1 MTDRTWPG
9 EPITIPPL
17 PASTPIANLEEVL
30 DQIDHRVFPSSWQ
43 KLLQS
48 MFAHSPFLAQS
59 ASKEQAF
66 LSHIME
72 VGFDIA
78 ADQFLKGLTDDCLA
92 CSETPALMS
101 LLRQSK
107 RQVALLCGL
116 ADISGWWQQSRVTRV
131 LNDFAN
137 LAVDQA
143 VIHLVWQR
151 MQSGDL
157 AWPNGIETLPTADLA
172 TQCGFFVLAMGK
184 MGAGELNY
192 SSDVDLICFYDA
204 DNAPYQGRKS
214 IQDCYVRLT
223 RELVKVLQE
232 RTGDGY
238 VFRVDLRL
246 RPDAGSTPP
255 AISTDAA
262 EIYYQSLGMNWER
275 SAMIK
280 ARVVAGDFNAGEV
293 FLSQLEPFVWR
304 KNLDFAALEDI
315 RNMKNRIHEHH
326 GHTAITVAGQDV
338 KLGLGGIRE
347 IEFLVQSQQLISG
360 GRNPALRDN
369 RTQVMLTILAEH
381 DHLDPEVA
389 IQLNNAY
396 DYLRTLEHRLQMVR
410 DEQTHTMPTAEKD
423 VDRIAHFMGYE
434 NPAVFRQET
443 LEVLQFVHAQFT
455 GLFPEEE
462 INEETTPLQSAL
474 SGGASDDD
482 TRAIVSSLGFADAD
496 KVLSIIERWRG
507 PHYRA
512 CRSERAQALL
522 EELLPTILE
531 ALAGTSLPDHA
542 LLRFDEF
549 LASLPTGIQMFALFQ
564 SNPNLIN
571 LLATIVGSA
580 PVLADMIGRN
590 SALFDAVLDSGFFD
604 RLPSR
609 EELSEDLDRTMTT
622 ARDLQ
627 DVLDFARRWVHERQ
641 FQIGVKTLQ
650 GAISADEAYNGHTLL
665 AELSLSSL
673 YPAVE
678 EAFSEQHGRLADS
691 GLVTI
696 AMGSFGGLETSLTS
710 DLDMIFVYEVPDL
723 EQPSDGRRPLMA
735 SQYFA
740 RLSQRYINAITSQ
753 TSEGRLYEVD
763 MRLRPSG
770 NAGPIALTLDAFDE
784 YQQNRAWTWEHMA
797 LTRARVIAGPQALQ
811 HKVTEAIQ
819 GALCNQRDPESLLR
833 DVASM
838 RLRLAKEFSSDNPWK
853 LKHHRGGLV
862 DIEFICQYLQLLHAF
877 QNPDVLH
884 PSTQLSLAN
893 LQQSG
898 CIDTSD
904 AGLLISA
911 HQYMSTVRAFMRQCI
926 GADLGPDDIES
937 RDMRQT
943 LADATG
949 SQTIDELKDRVYALQ
964 ENVREIYTRVI
975 QQPADTLPQENEVEQ
990 E

>member
-1 MTDRTWPG
+1 MTDRTWLG
-9 EPITIPPL
+9 EPLTIPPL
-17 PASTPIANLEEVL
+17 PGSLAPAELSDIL
-30 DQIDHRVFPSSWQ
+30 DDMDYLALPTAWQ
-43 KLLQS
+43 SLLQS
-48 MFAHSPFLAQS
+48 VFTHSPFLAQS
-59 ASKEQAF
+59 ANKEQAF
-66 LSHIME
+66 LSRVME
-72 VGFDIA
+72 VGFEEA
-78 ADQFLKGLTDDCLA
+78 ANQFLTNFSGDCLA
-92 CSETPALMS
+92 CSDTPSLMS
-101 LLRQSK
+101 VLRQKK
-107 RQVALLCGL
+107 RQIAFLCGL
-116 ADISGWWQQSRVTRV
+116 ADISGWWQQSQVTRA

-137 LAVDQA
+137 AAVSQA
-143 VIHLVWQR
+143 VNHLVWLR

-157 AWPNGIETLPTADLA
+157 AWPGGTETSPSPDLA
-172 TQCGFFVLAMGK
+172 RDCGYFVLAMGK

-204 DNAPYQGRKS
+204 DKAPYQGRKS

-223 RELVKVLQE
+223 RDLVKVLQE

-255 AISTDAA
+255 AISTEAA

-280 ARVVAGDFNAGEV
+280 AKVVAGDFSAGED

-304 KNLDFAALEDI
+304 KSLDFAALEDI

-360 GRNPALRDN
+360 GRNPDLRDN
-369 RTQVMLTILAEH
+369 RTQVMLNILADH
-381 DHLDPEVA
+381 DHLDPTVA
-389 IQLNNAY
+389 NTLNSAY

-410 DEQTHTMPTAEKD
+410 DEQTHTMPDTEED
-423 VDRIAHFMGYE
+423 VDRIANFMGYE
-434 NPAVFRQET
+434 DTAGFREKT
-443 LEVLQFVHAQFT
+443 LEVLHFVHDQFT

-462 INEETTPLQSAL
+462 ARVETTPLQTAL
-474 SGGASDDD
+474 SGGANTED
-482 TRAIVSSLGFADAD
+482 THAIVASLGFADAD
-496 KVLSIIERWRG
+496 KVLGIVERWRG

-531 ALAGTSLPDHA
+531 ALAGTSSPDHA

-549 LASLPTGIQMFALFQ
+549 LASLPAGIQMFALFQ
-564 SNPNLIN
+564 SNPRLIN

-580 PVLADMIGRN
+580 PVLAEMIGRN

-604 RLPSR
+604 TLPDRQS
-609 EELSEDLDRTMTT
+609 LSDDLDRTMAS

-650 GAISADEAYNGHTLL
+650 GAITAEEAYNGHTLL
-665 AELSLSSL
+665 AELSLCSL
-673 YPAVE
+673 YPAVA
-678 EAFSEQHGRLADS
+678 EAFAEQHGKLTDS

-696 AMGSFGGLETSLTS
+696 AMGSFGGLETSFTS
-710 DLDMIFVYEVPDL
+710 DLDMIFVYEVTDL

-770 NAGPIALTLDAFDE
+770 NAGPIALTLDAFEE

-811 HKVTEAIQ
+811 EKVSAAILH
-819 GALCNQRDPESLLR
+819 ALCKKREPEALLR
-833 DVASM
+833 EVASM

-862 DIEFICQYLQLLHAF
+862 DIEFICQYLQLLHAHEKA
-877 QNPDVLH
+877 DVLY
-884 PSTQLSLAN
+884 PSTQQSLKR
-893 LQQSG
+893 LQAAG
-898 CIDTSD
+898 RLDPADADT
-904 AGLLISA
+904 LISA
-911 HQYMSTVRAFMRQCI
+911 HKCMSTVRAFMRQCI

-937 RDMRQT
+937 TDMRQT
-943 LADATG
+943 LAQAAGAQSVDA
-949 SQTIDELKDRVYALQ
+949 LKQNVYDLQ
-964 ENVREIYTRVI
+964 EKVREIYTRII
-975 QQPADTLPQENEVEQ
+975 QQPADALPDQKEPEQ